1 MSQSYFSLQN
11 HMKMISIYP
20 TLESSINLSGKKLH
34 MRFLITRILRNQHM
48 RCLTSKHSSFHL
60 NFISG
65 WKNYCAYNFYAFKT
79 HYICSCN
86 IKSFVC
92 LGVQKKIS
100 KRAAFLRFAFCF
112 DFSSVFDHN
121 VKFYRYI
128 KDLLRLKC
136 KM

>member
-1 MSQSYFSLQN
+1 
-11 HMKMISIYP
+11 
-20 TLESSINLSGKKLH
+20 
-34 MRFLITRILRNQHM
+34 M

-128 KDLLRLKC
+128 KDLWRLKC
-136 KM
+136 KIWIQLHWIYFESSLYVVSYISKIQMIRNCLNTINLVMIL